1 MKPTLPSAKMHLE
14 SCKGRGAGATLPSR
28 EQKCKTNNTGDSHVV
43 THRSTNPAITCLYM
57 AERTGCL
64 VLTYLWSFVLVLEVY
79 KNISLQRPQLETA
92 AACIPHQRKC
102 QSTTLRVCTG
112 VQQPQ
117 AALVDPRTSDPQR
130 YFAMSTASGATLPSE
145 IGSEKT
151 QGRCF
156 GGDPTV

>member
-79 KNISLQRPQLETA
+79 KNISLHPAPPGNGGSMHPASKEVPIYHSTCLHRRATA
-92 AACIPHQRKC
+92 PGSPRRSQD
-102 QSTTLRVCTG
+102 LRS
-112 VQQPQ
+112 
-117 AALVDPRTSDPQR
+117 A
-130 YFAMSTASGATLPSE
+130 E
-145 IGSEKT
+145 IF
-151 QGRCF
+151 RHVHCF